1 MRQVRVWLAILICKM
16 VRFGLRVLGRGGT
29 TIPGKFALRVCPDLL
44 GVLGRQVTTV
54 IITGTNGKTTSARM
68 LEQCFKNGAIP
79 AFSNRSGANLLPGI
93 TAEFAAHASLSGKMR
108 LHYAVIE
115 CDEAAFKH
123 VSKYVDAKV
132 ILVTNVFRDQLDR
145 FGEITHTLTSIQT
158 GIQNSPN
165 ATVCLNAD
173 CALLLTMMEGLSN
186 PVHYYGVDAPLFEVS
201 SEDILESTRCAC
213 GAEYVYDYR
222 TYGHL
227 GAYRC
232 PNCDNARPVLDV
244 AVTGILE
251 ETPDTSKI
259 AVRVGGEQHEVTIN
273 LPGAYNIYN
282 AAGVIAVSEVMNLG
296 MAVTGAALGEFRG
309 GFGRMERFSLGDVTV
324 RMILVKNPI
333 GCSQALRYL
342 AGQTEPFL
350 LVMCLND
357 RPGDGADVSWLWDVD
372 TSVFAGLGDRLT
384 GVLCGGMRGD
394 ELAVWM
400 KYAGVPLEK
409 ISVEL
414 DFDRLVDVV
423 GQAKVPV
430 YVMPTYTAMMDVRER
445 IAKRYG
451 LGRFWE

>member
-1 MRQVRVWLAILICKM
+1 MKQVRVWLSILICKAA
-16 VRFGLRVLGRGGT
+16 RFGLRVLGRGGT
-29 TIPGKFALRVCPDLL
+29 TIPGKLALRVCPNLL

-68 LEQCFKNGAIP
+68 LEQCFQNGAIP

-93 TAEFAAHASLSGKMR
+93 TAEFIAHASLGGKMR

-115 CDEAAFKH
+115 CDEAAFRH

-132 ILVTNVFRDQLDR
+132 VLVTNVFRDQLDR
-145 FGEITHTLTSIQT
+145 FGEITHTLASIQA
-158 GIQNSPN
+158 GISNSPN

-173 CALLLTMMEGLSN
+173 CALLLSMMRDLEN
-186 PVHYYGVDAPLFEVS
+186 PVRYFGVEGPLFGANDGAGEA
-201 SEDILESTRCAC
+201 TRCAC
-213 GAEYVYDYR
+213 GAEYVYDYK

-232 PNCDNARPVLDV
+232 PNCGSARPNLDV
-244 AVTGILE
+244 AVTEIRE
-251 ETPDTSKI
+251 ETADTSKI
-259 AVRVGGEQHEVTIN
+259 AVRVHGEPHEMTVN

-282 AAGVIAVSEVMNLG
+282 AAGVIAVAEVMNLG
-296 MAVTGAALGEFRG
+296 MAVTSAALAEFRG
-309 GFGRMERFSLGDVTV
+309 GFGRMERFSLGDVAV

-342 AGQTEPFL
+342 AGQPDPFL

-372 TSVFAGLGDRLT
+372 TSMLTALGDRLT
-384 GVLCGGMRGD
+384 GVICGGTRAD

-400 KYAGVPLEK
+400 KYAGVPVEK
-409 ISVEL
+409 ISALL
-414 DFDRLVDVV
+414 DYDALVDVI
-423 GQAKVPV
+423 GSASVPV
-430 YVMPTYTAMMDVRER
+430 FVLPTYTAMLDVRER

-451 LGRFWE
+451 LGKFWE